1 MESIGNQCIS
11 AYSTPSHTCNTLV
24 MKLRLNLWKSILQ
37 LTHIVYIGEQTYIQ
51 CGYYWPAALSHRHNA
66 LMATDLSLVFPLSLL
81 MVSEGRTAAWTG
93 VLPYKSASISQR
105 LRHTHTDTRSITRWF
120 QIQTSAAN
128 SFLFSC
134 NYEGQ
139 FGSRLSS
146 HIDRRSLIH
155 T

>member
-1 MESIGNQCIS
+1 MYFSIQHPVS
-11 AYSTPSHTCNTLV
+11 HMQHTCNEAKIEFMEVHTSAHTYSV
-24 MKLRLNLWKSILQ
+24 YRWADIHSVWIL
-37 LTHIVYIGEQTYIQ
+37 LT
-51 CGYYWPAALSHRHNA
+51 CGPLSSPHA
-66 LMATDLSLVFPLSLL
+66 LMATDLSLVFPLSLSDGFRRQNPL
-81 MVSEGRTAAWTG
+81 REQA
-93 VLPYKSASISQR
+93 VLHTNQQAFSQR